1 MRDPHAALVEEPV
14 WTMTTRT
21 ERSTTVVAIV
31 GDLDAVT
38 GAELRTELADIIE
51 HRSGD
56 VVVDLGGIEFVDSSG
71 LGVLVGSLKRCQQN
85 DRAFRLRN
93 LPAKLDKIFL
103 IAGLS
108 RVFDCDG

>member
-1 MRDPHAALVEEPV
+1 MRDPHTALVKERA
-14 WTMTTRT
+14 WTMTTRH
-21 ERSTTVVAIV
+21 EGSTSVVAV
-31 GDLDAVT
+31 TGDLDAVT
-38 GAELRTELADIIE
+38 GADLRSELVGIIE
-51 HRSGD
+51 QETGD
-56 VVVDLGGIEFVDSSG
+56 VVVDLAGIDFVDSSG

-93 LPAKLDKIFL
+93 LPPKLDKIFV